1 MKKIAFAVT
10 GSFCTF
16 SHIPPV
22 LEALAR
28 EYEVTPIF
36 SRVTASL
43 DTRFGTAADFREK
56 VVSICGRE
64 PLTELTEVEPIGPRR
79 LFDAVVVAPCTGSA
93 LSALASG
100 SAVTAVTL
108 ACKAQLRNGGP
119 VLLAVSSNDA
129 LSGNA
134 KNLGELLARRG
145 YFFVP
150 FRQDDPEGKPAS
162 LVAEF
167 SLIPAALAAA
177 LAGRQLQ
184 PLLLGPQ

>member
-16 SHIPPV
+16 SKIPPV

-36 SRVTASL
+36 SRVTATL
-43 DTRFGTAADFREK
+43 DTRFGAAADFREK
-56 VVSICGRE
+56 VAAICGRE

-100 SAVTAVTL
+100 SAATAVTL

-150 FRQDDPEGKPAS
+150 FRQDDPEGKPTS
-162 LVAEF
+162 LVADF

-177 LAGRQLQ
+177 LDGRQLQ
-184 PLLLGPQ
+184 PLLLGAQ